1 MSTTA
6 HSTAIGVF
14 SDRIKAFKAIGEL
27 HRAGFDESQ
36 IGFVG
41 RNGDPVT
48 SETII
53 NSAKT
58 ESAVAG
64 VVGGGVIG
72 GALGAAVALLI
83 PGFGPA
89 IAGGILGATLG
100 GAALGATAGGFI
112 GALEGMGIPQADAR
126 YYQDQLESGSTI
138 VTVQAGP
145 RYQEALDILHHHG
158 SYDATDRP
166 SIQEPDVMPGV
177 YTSDISTA
185 ASGLPVSPETYD
197 HPDPFNPYDPDVNS
211 SALNGNAS
219 TNGSH

>member
-1 MSTTA
+1 MSTTV

-14 SDRIKAFKAIGEL
+14 ADRVKAFKAIGEL
-27 HRAGFDESQ
+27 HLAGFEDNQ

-41 RNGDPVT
+41 RNGDPAT
-48 SETII
+48 LETTI

-112 GALEGMGIPQADAR
+112 GALEGMGVPQEDAR
-126 YYQDQLESGSTI
+126 YYQDQLEAGSTI

-145 RYQEALDILHHHG
+145 RYQEALDILRRYG
-158 SYDATDRP
+158 SYDATDRLSGAFAILCGCGGQRSP
-166 SIQEPDVMPGV
+166 FAAH
-177 YTSDISTA
+177 TSTQKTSREA
-185 ASGLPVSPETYD
+185 PEALRSPETSK
-197 HPDPFNPYDPDVNS
+197 PEE
-211 SALNGNAS
+211 L
-219 TNGSH
+219 